1 MSQSVPEESIN
12 AFRRRLAFVYALKY
26 TLILATIWAFV
37 WGAVVLGLRCTIG
50 MAAEPLLWGLTPLPL
65 VLIPA
70 IWLARQRLPAPQ
82 MIRSLLDK
90 QNHCGGVLM
99 ASEDRALGRWGRQ
112 LNVDQSPQVQWQGGR
127 CWGLFTLSAA
137 FVTAAFLLPQQYMRL
152 GAEPPLEVGREV
164 ERLNSQIEVLK
175 EERIIQRER
184 AEAMQDRLEKIEDNA
199 KGTDPIKTLDA
210 LDHLEKLAKDA
221 AKDAAEKAA
230 QQTEKLG
237 KAEALAEALKKHAD
251 QLAKKSKDDNNPDRL
266 SKKKKGQKDG
276 MDAKTL
282 TKAMKELARLTREAL
297 KDNKGLQRQ
306 LDKKLQEQLDRELNK
321 GQKENLDPEAL
332 KKLAE
337 SLGESKG
344 ELIEK
349 LVKLKKVRLIDEA
362 QLKECKGGGQC
373 DSDEL
378 LALLKKSKDG
388 KMSMKKML
396 KMASGKPGRGSITRG
411 RGDAPMIF
419 GSKTSEEQ
427 KKFKEAILP
436 PARLAE
442 LKKSKVVG
450 STKVQPKVG
459 NDGELAQT
467 GSLQGAK
474 AGGGSANRQVILP
487 RHRRAVNR
495 YFERAG
501 RTPEK

>member
-1 MSQSVPEESIN
+1 MSQSASEQSIA
-12 AFRRRLAFVYALKY
+12 AFRRGLAFVYALKY
-26 TLILATIWAFV
+26 TLILATVWAFV
-37 WGAVVLGLRCTIG
+37 WGGVVLGLRCTLGI
-50 MAAEPLLWGLTPLPL
+50 APEPLLWGLLPMPL
-65 VLIPA
+65 VLAPA
-70 IWLARQRLPAPQ
+70 IWLAFRQLPSPQ
-82 MIRSLLDK
+82 VVRSLLDK
-90 QNHCGGVLM
+90 QNQCGGMLM
-99 ASEDRALGRWGRQ
+99 ASEDRALGQWGRQ
-112 LNVDQSPQVQWQGGR
+112 LNTNQSPRVHWQGGR
-127 CWGLFTLSAA
+127 FWGLFALSAA
-137 FVTAAFLLPQQYMRL
+137 FVTVAFLLPQQYMRL

-175 EERIIQRER
+175 EERIIQQER
-184 AEAMQDRLEKIEDNA
+184 AEAMQERLEKIEDDA

-221 AKDAAEKAA
+221 AKDAAEKAI
-230 QQTEKLG
+230 QESEKLG
-237 KAEALAEALKKHAD
+237 KAEALADALKKHAD
-251 QLAKKSKDDNNPDRL
+251 QLAKKTKDEQNPDRL
-266 SKKKKGQKDG
+266 GKKKKDQKDG

-306 LDKKLQEQLDRELNK
+306 LDKKLQEQLDKELNK
-321 GQKENLDPEAL
+321 GQKGNLDPETL

-344 ELIEK
+344 ELMKK
-349 LVKLKKVRLIDEA
+349 LMKLQKVRLIDEA
-362 QLKECKGGGQC
+362 QVKECKGSGQC
-373 DSDEL
+373 NSDEL
-378 LALLKKSKDG
+378 LALLKKNKGG

-396 KMASGKPGRGSITRG
+396 QMAGGMPGRGGINRG

-459 NDGELAQT
+459 NDGELAQS
-467 GSLQGAK
+467 GALQGAK

-495 YFERAG
+495 YFER
-501 RTPEK
+501 E